1 MDFFVIIFYLNATM
15 LLIIA
20 TVTIHTCV
28 SLHEVRYENNLHHVG
43 MFTQVSGFGV
53 CMFVI

>member
-1 MDFFVIIFYLNATM
+1 MELFAIVFYLNVTM

-20 TVTIHTCV
+20 TVTIHTCI

-43 MFTQVSGFGV
+43 MFTEV
-53 CMFVI
+53 